1 MWIKLNTKLVAL
13 SFILFSCF
21 LSAEENTNDPYEG
34 FNRGV
39 YTFNDTID
47 GAILKPIAMGYN
59 YVTPDVAKKGIN
71 NFYNN
76 ITDFITAVNSFLQ
89 LDFEQGLTDSGR
101 VIVNTTIG
109 MLGFIDVSSTNVNNY
124 TDRNKQDFGTT
135 LARYGWRDSAYLV
148 LPFFGPST
156 FRDGTGLAVDGL
168 FIDPIGYIDNVR
180 LRNALYVGKIINTRA
195 QLLDATNLM
204 DDASIDPYAFQR
216 DSWLQMRKAQI
227 EGKEQIDYDQY
238 LDYLSEDDTFDYA
251 TDDAVDTSE
260 NQNKTES
267 ERIIYLSPKG
277 KKFNQLYAKEL
288 SKEKSV
294 SFICGHFEGVDE
306 RVLSTRNIEEI
317 SIGDYVLSGGETA
330 AFVVI
335 DSILRLLPGVLGN
348 ENSKEDESF
357 ENGLLEYPQYTKP
370 QIWEEKAVPEV
381 LLSGDH
387 SKIKDWRLSQSEAIT
402 RDRRPDLW
410 QKYKKN

>member
-1 MWIKLNTKLVAL
+1 MWIKLNTKLLAL

-21 LSAEENTNDPYEG
+21 ISAEENPKDPYEG

-89 LDFEQGLTDSGR
+89 LDFEQGMTDSGR

-109 MLGFIDVSSTNVNNY
+109 LLGFIDVASTNVNNY
-124 TDRNKQDFGTT
+124 TERNKQDFGTT

-168 FIDPIGYIDNVR
+168 FIDPIGYVQNVR
-180 LRNALYVGKIINTRA
+180 WRNRLYIGKIINTRA

-216 DSWLQMRKAQI
+216 DSWLQMRNAQI
-227 EGKEQIDYDQY
+227 DGKEQIDYDQY
-238 LDYLSEDDTFDYA
+238 LDYLSEDDTVDYQ
-251 TDDAVDTSE
+251 TNNTVDTPINMSQDSKGESLSSYE
-260 NQNKTES
+260 NHDISDVNKRGYRPLAS
-267 ERIIYLSPKG
+267 HL
-277 KKFNQLYAKEL
+277 
-288 SKEKSV
+288 V
-294 SFICGHFEGVDE
+294 SS
-306 RVLSTRNIEEI
+306 L
-317 SIGDYVLSGGETA
+317 
-330 AFVVI
+330 
-335 DSILRLLPGVLGN
+335 
-348 ENSKEDESF
+348 
-357 ENGLLEYPQYTKP
+357 
-370 QIWEEKAVPEV
+370 
-381 LLSGDH
+381 
-387 SKIKDWRLSQSEAIT
+387 
-402 RDRRPDLW
+402 
-410 QKYKKN
+410 

>member
-1 MWIKLNTKLVAL
+1 MWIKLNTKLLAL

-21 LSAEENTNDPYEG
+21 ISAEENPKDPYEG

-227 EGKEQIDYDQY
+227 DGKEEIDYDKY
-238 LDYLSEDDTFDYA
+238 LDYLSEDD
-251 TDDAVDTSE
+251 AVDYQTNNTVYSPINK
-260 NQNKTES
+260 NQD
-267 ERIIYLSPKG
+267 PKG
-277 KKFNQLYAKEL
+277 ESLSSYENHEITYVKKRGYRPLASHL
-288 SKEKSV
+288 V
-294 SFICGHFEGVDE
+294 SS
-306 RVLSTRNIEEI
+306 L
-317 SIGDYVLSGGETA
+317 
-330 AFVVI
+330 
-335 DSILRLLPGVLGN
+335 
-348 ENSKEDESF
+348 
-357 ENGLLEYPQYTKP
+357 
-370 QIWEEKAVPEV
+370 
-381 LLSGDH
+381 
-387 SKIKDWRLSQSEAIT
+387 
-402 RDRRPDLW
+402 
-410 QKYKKN
+410 

>member
-21 LSAEENTNDPYEG
+21 ISAEENPKDPYEG

-47 GAILKPIAMGYN
+47 GAILKPIAKGYN

-89 LDFEQGLTDSGR
+89 LDFEQGMTDSGR

-109 MLGFIDVSSTNVNNY
+109 LLGFIDVASTNVNNY
-124 TDRNKQDFGTT
+124 TERNKQDFGTT

-168 FIDPIGYIDNVR
+168 FIDPIGYVQNVR
-180 LRNALYVGKIINTRA
+180 WRNRLYIGKIINTRA

-216 DSWLQMRKAQI
+216 DSWLQMRNAQI
-227 EGKEQIDYDQY
+227 NGKEQIDYDQY
-238 LDYLSEDDTFDYA
+238 LDYLSEDDTVDYQTNNTVDA
-251 TDDAVDTSE
+251 PINKSQDSNGESLSSYENHEITDV
-260 NQNKTES
+260 NKRGNRPLAS
-267 ERIIYLSPKG
+267 HL
-277 KKFNQLYAKEL
+277 
-288 SKEKSV
+288 V
-294 SFICGHFEGVDE
+294 SS
-306 RVLSTRNIEEI
+306 L
-317 SIGDYVLSGGETA
+317 
-330 AFVVI
+330 
-335 DSILRLLPGVLGN
+335 
-348 ENSKEDESF
+348 
-357 ENGLLEYPQYTKP
+357 
-370 QIWEEKAVPEV
+370 
-381 LLSGDH
+381 
-387 SKIKDWRLSQSEAIT
+387 
-402 RDRRPDLW
+402 
-410 QKYKKN
+410 

>member
-1 MWIKLNTKLVAL
+1 MWIKLNTKLLAL

-21 LSAEENTNDPYEG
+21 ISAEENPKDPYEG

-89 LDFEQGLTDSGR
+89 LDFEQGMTDSGR

-109 MLGFIDVSSTNVNNY
+109 LLGFIDVASTNVNNY
-124 TDRNKQDFGTT
+124 TDRNRQDFGTT

-168 FIDPIGYIDNVR
+168 FIDPIGYVQNVR
-180 LRNALYVGKIINTRA
+180 WRNRLYIGKIINTRA

-216 DSWLQMRKAQI
+216 DSWLQMRNAQI
-227 EGKEQIDYDQY
+227 NGKEQIDYDQY
-238 LDYLSEDDTFDYA
+238 LDYLSEDDTVDYQTNNTVDA
-251 TDDAVDTSE
+251 TINKSQDSNGESLSSYE
-260 NQNKTES
+260 NHEITDVNKRGNRPLAS
-267 ERIIYLSPKG
+267 HL
-277 KKFNQLYAKEL
+277 
-288 SKEKSV
+288 V
-294 SFICGHFEGVDE
+294 SS
-306 RVLSTRNIEEI
+306 L
-317 SIGDYVLSGGETA
+317 
-330 AFVVI
+330 
-335 DSILRLLPGVLGN
+335 
-348 ENSKEDESF
+348 
-357 ENGLLEYPQYTKP
+357 
-370 QIWEEKAVPEV
+370 
-381 LLSGDH
+381 
-387 SKIKDWRLSQSEAIT
+387 
-402 RDRRPDLW
+402 
-410 QKYKKN
+410 

>member
-1 MWIKLNTKLVAL
+1 MWIKLNTKLLAL

-21 LSAEENTNDPYEG
+21 ISAEENPKDPYEG

-89 LDFEQGLTDSGR
+89 LDFEQGMTDTGR

-109 MLGFIDVSSTNVNNY
+109 LLGFIDVASTNVNNY
-124 TDRNKQDFGTT
+124 TERNKQDFGTT

-168 FIDPIGYIDNVR
+168 FIDPIGYVQNVR
-180 LRNALYVGKIINTRA
+180 WRNRLYIGKIINTRA

-216 DSWLQMRKAQI
+216 DSWLQMRNAQI
-227 EGKEQIDYDQY
+227 NGKDQIDYDQY
-238 LDYLSEDDTFDYA
+238 LDYLSEDDTVDYQTNNTVDA
-251 TDDAVDTSE
+251 PINKSQDSNGESLSSYENHEITDV
-260 NQNKTES
+260 NKRGNRPLAS
-267 ERIIYLSPKG
+267 HL
-277 KKFNQLYAKEL
+277 
-288 SKEKSV
+288 V
-294 SFICGHFEGVDE
+294 SS
-306 RVLSTRNIEEI
+306 L
-317 SIGDYVLSGGETA
+317 
-330 AFVVI
+330 
-335 DSILRLLPGVLGN
+335 
-348 ENSKEDESF
+348 
-357 ENGLLEYPQYTKP
+357 
-370 QIWEEKAVPEV
+370 
-381 LLSGDH
+381 
-387 SKIKDWRLSQSEAIT
+387 
-402 RDRRPDLW
+402 
-410 QKYKKN
+410 

>member
-1 MWIKLNTKLVAL
+1 MIIKLNSKLVVFSL
-13 SFILFSCF
+13 ILFSC
-21 LSAEENTNDPYEG
+21 LINAEENPKDPYES

-47 GAILKPIAMGYN
+47 GVILKPIAMGYN
-59 YVTPDVAKKGIN
+59 YVTPGVAKKGIN

-89 LDFEQGLTDSGR
+89 LDFEQGMTDSGR

-109 MLGFIDVSSTNVNNY
+109 MLGFIDVASTNVNNY
-124 TDRNKQDFGTT
+124 TDRNRQDFGTT

-156 FRDGTGLAVDGL
+156 FRDGTGLAVDGF
-168 FIDPIGYIDNVR
+168 FIDPIGYINNVR
-180 LRNALYVGKIINTRA
+180 LRNRLYIGKIINTRA

-227 EGKEQIDYDQY
+227 DGKEQIDYDEY

-260 NQNKTES
+260 NQNQTES
-267 ERIIYLSPKG
+267 DTLS
-277 KKFNQLYAKEL
+277 Q
-288 SKEKSV
+288 
-294 SFICGHFEGVDE
+294 FEDIN
-306 RVLSTRNIEEI
+306 SIEENK
-317 SIGDYVLSGGETA
+317 T
-330 AFVVI
+330 
-335 DSILRLLPGVLGN
+335 
-348 ENSKEDESF
+348 
-357 ENGLLEYPQYTKP
+357 
-370 QIWEEKAVPEV
+370 
-381 LLSGDH
+381 
-387 SKIKDWRLSQSEAIT
+387 SQ
-402 RDRRPDLW
+402 RPLASHLVSSL
-410 QKYKKN
+410 

>member
-1 MWIKLNTKLVAL
+1 MWIKTNTKLIAL

-21 LSAEENTNDPYEG
+21 ISAEENPKDPYEG

-47 GAILKPIAMGYN
+47 GAILKPIAKGYN

-89 LDFEQGLTDSGR
+89 LDFEQGMTDSGR

-109 MLGFIDVSSTNVNNY
+109 MLGFIDVASTNVNNY

-135 LARYGWRDSAYLV
+135 LAHYGWRDSAYLV

-156 FRDGTGLAVDGL
+156 IRDGTGLAVDGL
-168 FIDPIGYIDNVR
+168 FIDPIGYVQNVR
-180 LRNALYVGKIINTRA
+180 WRNRLYIGKIINTRA

-227 EGKEQIDYDQY
+227 DGKEQIDYDQY

-267 ERIIYLSPKG
+267 DTLSQFK
-277 KKFNQLYAKEL
+277 N
-288 SKEKSV
+288 V
-294 SFICGHFEGVDE
+294 N
-306 RVLSTRNIEEI
+306 TIEENK
-317 SIGDYVLSGGETA
+317 T
-330 AFVVI
+330 
-335 DSILRLLPGVLGN
+335 
-348 ENSKEDESF
+348 
-357 ENGLLEYPQYTKP
+357 
-370 QIWEEKAVPEV
+370 
-381 LLSGDH
+381 
-387 SKIKDWRLSQSEAIT
+387 SQ
-402 RDRRPDLW
+402 RPLASHLVSSL
-410 QKYKKN
+410 

>member
-1 MWIKLNTKLVAL
+1 MWIKLNTKLLAL

-21 LSAEENTNDPYEG
+21 ISAEENPKDPYEG

-76 ITDFITAVNSFLQ
+76 VTDFITAVNSFLQ
-89 LDFEQGLTDSGR
+89 LDFEQGMTDSGR

-109 MLGFIDVSSTNVNNY
+109 LLGFIDVASTNVNNY
-124 TDRNKQDFGTT
+124 TDRNRQDFGTT

-168 FIDPIGYIDNVR
+168 FIDPIGYVQNVR
-180 LRNALYVGKIINTRA
+180 WRNRLYIGKIINTRA

-216 DSWLQMRKAQI
+216 DSWLQMRNAQI
-227 EGKEQIDYDQY
+227 DGKEEIDYDQY
-238 LDYLSEDDTFDYA
+238 LDYLSEDDTVDYQ
-251 TDDAVDTSE
+251 TNNTVDTPLNNSQDSKGESLSSYE
-260 NQNKTES
+260 NHEITDVNKRVNRPLAS
-267 ERIIYLSPKG
+267 HL
-277 KKFNQLYAKEL
+277 
-288 SKEKSV
+288 V
-294 SFICGHFEGVDE
+294 SS
-306 RVLSTRNIEEI
+306 L
-317 SIGDYVLSGGETA
+317 
-330 AFVVI
+330 
-335 DSILRLLPGVLGN
+335 
-348 ENSKEDESF
+348 
-357 ENGLLEYPQYTKP
+357 
-370 QIWEEKAVPEV
+370 
-381 LLSGDH
+381 
-387 SKIKDWRLSQSEAIT
+387 
-402 RDRRPDLW
+402 
-410 QKYKKN
+410 

>member
-1 MWIKLNTKLVAL
+1 MWIKLNTKLLAL

-21 LSAEENTNDPYEG
+21 ISAEENPKDPYEG

-89 LDFEQGLTDSGR
+89 LDFEQGMTDSGR

-109 MLGFIDVSSTNVNNY
+109 LLGFIDVASTNVNNY
-124 TDRNKQDFGTT
+124 TDRNRQDFGTT

-168 FIDPIGYIDNVR
+168 FIDPIGYVQNVR
-180 LRNALYVGKIINTRA
+180 WRNRLYIGKIINTRA

-216 DSWLQMRKAQI
+216 DSWLQMRNAQI
-227 EGKEQIDYDQY
+227 NGKEQIDYDQY
-238 LDYLSEDDTFDYA
+238 LDYLSEDDTVDYQTNNTVDA
-251 TDDAVDTSE
+251 PINKSQDSNGESLSSYENHEITDV
-260 NQNKTES
+260 NKRGNRPLAS
-267 ERIIYLSPKG
+267 HL
-277 KKFNQLYAKEL
+277 
-288 SKEKSV
+288 V
-294 SFICGHFEGVDE
+294 SS
-306 RVLSTRNIEEI
+306 L
-317 SIGDYVLSGGETA
+317 
-330 AFVVI
+330 
-335 DSILRLLPGVLGN
+335 
-348 ENSKEDESF
+348 
-357 ENGLLEYPQYTKP
+357 
-370 QIWEEKAVPEV
+370 
-381 LLSGDH
+381 
-387 SKIKDWRLSQSEAIT
+387 
-402 RDRRPDLW
+402 
-410 QKYKKN
+410 

>member
-1 MWIKLNTKLVAL
+1 MWIKLNTKLLAL

-21 LSAEENTNDPYEG
+21 ISAEENPKDPYEG

-47 GAILKPIAMGYN
+47 RAILKPIAMGYN

-89 LDFEQGLTDSGR
+89 LDFEQGMTDSGR

-168 FIDPIGYIDNVR
+168 FIDPIAYIDNVR

-227 EGKEQIDYDQY
+227 DGKEQINYDEY

-251 TDDAVDTSE
+251 TDDDVDTSE
-260 NQNKTES
+260 NQNQTES
-267 ERIIYLSPKG
+267 DTLS
-277 KKFNQLYAKEL
+277 Q
-288 SKEKSV
+288 
-294 SFICGHFEGVDE
+294 FENIN
-306 RVLSTRNIEEI
+306 SIEENK
-317 SIGDYVLSGGETA
+317 T
-330 AFVVI
+330 
-335 DSILRLLPGVLGN
+335 
-348 ENSKEDESF
+348 
-357 ENGLLEYPQYTKP
+357 
-370 QIWEEKAVPEV
+370 
-381 LLSGDH
+381 
-387 SKIKDWRLSQSEAIT
+387 SQ
-402 RDRRPDLW
+402 RPLASHLVSSL
-410 QKYKKN
+410 

>member
-1 MWIKLNTKLVAL
+1 MWIKLNTKLLAL

-21 LSAEENTNDPYEG
+21 ISAEENPKDPYEG

-89 LDFEQGLTDSGR
+89 LDFEQGMTDSGR

-109 MLGFIDVSSTNVNNY
+109 MLGFIDVASTNVNNY
-124 TDRNKQDFGTT
+124 TERNKQDFGTT

-168 FIDPIGYIDNVR
+168 FIDPIGYINNVR
-180 LRNALYVGKIINTRA
+180 LRNALYIGKIINTRA

-227 EGKEQIDYDQY
+227 EGKEQINYDEY

-251 TDDAVDTSE
+251 SDDVVDTSE
-260 NQNKTES
+260 SQNQTESDTLSQFKDINSIEENKTS
-267 ERIIYLSPKG
+267 QRPLASH
-277 KKFNQLYAKEL
+277 L
-288 SKEKSV
+288 V
-294 SFICGHFEGVDE
+294 SS
-306 RVLSTRNIEEI
+306 L
-317 SIGDYVLSGGETA
+317 
-330 AFVVI
+330 
-335 DSILRLLPGVLGN
+335 
-348 ENSKEDESF
+348 
-357 ENGLLEYPQYTKP
+357 
-370 QIWEEKAVPEV
+370 
-381 LLSGDH
+381 
-387 SKIKDWRLSQSEAIT
+387 
-402 RDRRPDLW
+402 
-410 QKYKKN
+410 

>member
-1 MWIKLNTKLVAL
+1 MWIKLNTKLLAL

-21 LSAEENTNDPYEG
+21 ISAEENPKDPYEG

-39 YTFNDTID
+39 YTFNDTLD

-89 LDFEQGLTDSGR
+89 LDFEQGMTDSGR

-109 MLGFIDVSSTNVNNY
+109 LLGFIDVASTNVNNY
-124 TDRNKQDFGTT
+124 TERNKQDFGTT

-168 FIDPIGYIDNVR
+168 FIDPIGYVQNVR
-180 LRNALYVGKIINTRA
+180 WRNRLYIGKIINTRA

-216 DSWLQMRKAQI
+216 DSWLQMINAQI
-227 EGKEQIDYDQY
+227 NGKEQIDYDQY
-238 LDYLSEDDTFDYA
+238 LDYLSEDDTVDYQ
-251 TDDAVDTSE
+251 TNNTVDTPINMSQDSKGESLSSYE
-260 NQNKTES
+260 NHEITDVDKRGNRPLAS
-267 ERIIYLSPKG
+267 HL
-277 KKFNQLYAKEL
+277 
-288 SKEKSV
+288 V
-294 SFICGHFEGVDE
+294 S
-306 RVLSTRNIEEI
+306 
-317 SIGDYVLSGGETA
+317 SI
-330 AFVVI
+330 
-335 DSILRLLPGVLGN
+335 
-348 ENSKEDESF
+348 
-357 ENGLLEYPQYTKP
+357 
-370 QIWEEKAVPEV
+370 
-381 LLSGDH
+381 
-387 SKIKDWRLSQSEAIT
+387 
-402 RDRRPDLW
+402 
-410 QKYKKN
+410 

>member
-1 MWIKLNTKLVAL
+1 MWIKLNTKLLAL

-21 LSAEENTNDPYEG
+21 ISAEENPKDPYEG

-227 EGKEQIDYDQY
+227 DGKEEIDYDKY
-238 LDYLSEDDTFDYA
+238 LDYLSEDD
-251 TDDAVDTSE
+251 AVDYQTNNTVDNPINK
-260 NQNKTES
+260 NQD
-267 ERIIYLSPKG
+267 PKG
-277 KKFNQLYAKEL
+277 ESLSSYENHEITYVKKRGYRPLASHL
-288 SKEKSV
+288 V
-294 SFICGHFEGVDE
+294 SS
-306 RVLSTRNIEEI
+306 L
-317 SIGDYVLSGGETA
+317 
-330 AFVVI
+330 
-335 DSILRLLPGVLGN
+335 
-348 ENSKEDESF
+348 
-357 ENGLLEYPQYTKP
+357 
-370 QIWEEKAVPEV
+370 
-381 LLSGDH
+381 
-387 SKIKDWRLSQSEAIT
+387 
-402 RDRRPDLW
+402 
-410 QKYKKN
+410 

>member
-1 MWIKLNTKLVAL
+1 MWIKINTKLVAL
-13 SFILFSCF
+13 CFILFSCF
-21 LSAEENTNDPYEG
+21 INAEENPKDPYEG

-89 LDFEQGLTDSGR
+89 LDFEQGMTDSGR

-109 MLGFIDVSSTNVNNY
+109 MLGFIDVASTNMNNY
-124 TDRNKQDFGTT
+124 KERNKQDFGTT

-168 FIDPIGYIDNVR
+168 FIDPIGYVENVR
-180 LRNALYVGKIINTRA
+180 WRNRLYIGKIINTRA

-216 DSWLQMRKAQI
+216 DSWLQMRETQI
-227 EGKEQIDYDQY
+227 DGKEQIDYDQY
-238 LDYLSEDDTFDYA
+238 LDYLSGDE
-251 TDDAVDTSE
+251 AVDYQTNNTVDTIINW
-260 NQNKTES
+260 NQDSKGGS
-267 ERIIYLSPKG
+267 LSSYDNNEINAEIKRP
-277 KKFNQLYAKEL
+277 LASHL
-288 SKEKSV
+288 V
-294 SFICGHFEGVDE
+294 SS
-306 RVLSTRNIEEI
+306 L
-317 SIGDYVLSGGETA
+317 
-330 AFVVI
+330 
-335 DSILRLLPGVLGN
+335 
-348 ENSKEDESF
+348 
-357 ENGLLEYPQYTKP
+357 
-370 QIWEEKAVPEV
+370 
-381 LLSGDH
+381 
-387 SKIKDWRLSQSEAIT
+387 
-402 RDRRPDLW
+402 
-410 QKYKKN
+410 

>member
-1 MWIKLNTKLVAL
+1 MWFKLNTKLLAL

-21 LSAEENTNDPYEG
+21 ISAEENPKDPYEG

-89 LDFEQGLTDSGR
+89 LDFEQGMTDSGR

-109 MLGFIDVSSTNVNNY
+109 LLGFIDVASTNVNNY
-124 TDRNKQDFGTT
+124 TERNKQDFGTT

-168 FIDPIGYIDNVR
+168 FIDPIGYVQNVR
-180 LRNALYVGKIINTRA
+180 WRNRLYIGKIINTRA

-216 DSWLQMRKAQI
+216 DSWLQMRNAQI
-227 EGKEQIDYDQY
+227 NGKEQIDYDQY
-238 LDYLSEDDTFDYA
+238 LDYLSEDDTVDYQTNNTVDA
-251 TDDAVDTSE
+251 PINKSQDSNGESLSSYENHEITDV
-260 NQNKTES
+260 NKRGNRPLAS
-267 ERIIYLSPKG
+267 HL
-277 KKFNQLYAKEL
+277 
-288 SKEKSV
+288 V
-294 SFICGHFEGVDE
+294 SS
-306 RVLSTRNIEEI
+306 L
-317 SIGDYVLSGGETA
+317 
-330 AFVVI
+330 
-335 DSILRLLPGVLGN
+335 
-348 ENSKEDESF
+348 
-357 ENGLLEYPQYTKP
+357 
-370 QIWEEKAVPEV
+370 
-381 LLSGDH
+381 
-387 SKIKDWRLSQSEAIT
+387 
-402 RDRRPDLW
+402 
-410 QKYKKN
+410 

>member
-1 MWIKLNTKLVAL
+1 MWIKLNTKLLAL

-21 LSAEENTNDPYEG
+21 ISAEENPKDPYEG

-89 LDFEQGLTDSGR
+89 LDFEQGMTDSGR

-109 MLGFIDVSSTNVNNY
+109 LLGFIDVASTNVNNY
-124 TDRNKQDFGTT
+124 TERNKQDFGTT

-168 FIDPIGYIDNVR
+168 FIDPIGYVQNVR
-180 LRNALYVGKIINTRA
+180 WRNRLYIGKIINTRA

-216 DSWLQMRKAQI
+216 DSWLQMRNAQI
-227 EGKEQIDYDQY
+227 NGKEQIDYDQY
-238 LDYLSEDDTFDYA
+238 LDYLSEDDTVDYQTNNTVDA
-251 TDDAVDTSE
+251 TINKSQDSNGGSLSSYE
-260 NQNKTES
+260 NHEITDVNKRGNRPLAS
-267 ERIIYLSPKG
+267 HL
-277 KKFNQLYAKEL
+277 
-288 SKEKSV
+288 V
-294 SFICGHFEGVDE
+294 SS
-306 RVLSTRNIEEI
+306 L
-317 SIGDYVLSGGETA
+317 
-330 AFVVI
+330 
-335 DSILRLLPGVLGN
+335 
-348 ENSKEDESF
+348 
-357 ENGLLEYPQYTKP
+357 
-370 QIWEEKAVPEV
+370 
-381 LLSGDH
+381 
-387 SKIKDWRLSQSEAIT
+387 
-402 RDRRPDLW
+402 
-410 QKYKKN
+410 

>member
-1 MWIKLNTKLVAL
+1 MWIKLNTKLLAL

-21 LSAEENTNDPYEG
+21 ISAEENPKDPYEG

-89 LDFEQGLTDSGR
+89 LDFEQGMTDSGR

-109 MLGFIDVSSTNVNNY
+109 LLGFIDVASTNVNNY
-124 TDRNKQDFGTT
+124 TDRNRQDFGTT

-168 FIDPIGYIDNVR
+168 FIDPIGYVQNVR
-180 LRNALYVGKIINTRA
+180 WRNRLYIGKIINTRA

-216 DSWLQMRKAQI
+216 DSWLQMRNAQI
-227 EGKEQIDYDQY
+227 NGKEQIDYDQY
-238 LDYLSEDDTFDYA
+238 LDYLSEDDTVDYQ
-251 TDDAVDTSE
+251 TNNTVDAPINKSQDSNGESLSSYE
-260 NQNKTES
+260 NHEIT
-267 ERIIYLSPKG
+267 YV
-277 KKFNQLYAKEL
+277 KKRGYRPLASHL
-288 SKEKSV
+288 V
-294 SFICGHFEGVDE
+294 SS
-306 RVLSTRNIEEI
+306 L
-317 SIGDYVLSGGETA
+317 
-330 AFVVI
+330 
-335 DSILRLLPGVLGN
+335 
-348 ENSKEDESF
+348 
-357 ENGLLEYPQYTKP
+357 
-370 QIWEEKAVPEV
+370 
-381 LLSGDH
+381 
-387 SKIKDWRLSQSEAIT
+387 
-402 RDRRPDLW
+402 
-410 QKYKKN
+410 

>member
-21 LSAEENTNDPYEG
+21 ISAEENPKDPYEG

-89 LDFEQGLTDSGR
+89 LDFEQGMTDSGR

-109 MLGFIDVSSTNVNNY
+109 MLGFIDVASTNVNNY
-124 TDRNKQDFGTT
+124 TERNKQDFGTT

-168 FIDPIGYIDNVR
+168 FIDPIGYINNVR

-227 EGKEQIDYDQY
+227 DGKEQIDYDEY
-238 LDYLSEDDTFDYA
+238 LDYLSEDDTFDYT

-260 NQNKTES
+260 NQNQTENNT
-267 ERIIYLSPKG
+267 LS
-277 KKFNQLYAKEL
+277 Q
-288 SKEKSV
+288 
-294 SFICGHFEGVDE
+294 FEDIN
-306 RVLSTRNIEEI
+306 SIEENN
-317 SIGDYVLSGGETA
+317 T
-330 AFVVI
+330 
-335 DSILRLLPGVLGN
+335 
-348 ENSKEDESF
+348 
-357 ENGLLEYPQYTKP
+357 
-370 QIWEEKAVPEV
+370 
-381 LLSGDH
+381 
-387 SKIKDWRLSQSEAIT
+387 SQ
-402 RDRRPDLW
+402 RPLASHLVSSL
-410 QKYKKN
+410 